1 MNTAIE
7 SAFLA
12 AVSSL
17 PELMSV
23 EQNTGVSGDENT
35 VEGAAIIVHCPDCE
49 HAVGPLWKATV
60 VFRLETPA
68 FDKDREAH
76 DTRFNAVRAWLE
88 DRDAVADD
96 LRINSMRLHGYFV
109 RKSQTSI
116 EHSRWVAEIEIVAGV
131 AVHVIGSQES
141 E

>member
-17 PELMSV
+17 PELAGV
-23 EQNTGVSGDENT
+23 EQHTGVSGDENT

-60 VFRLETPA
+60 VFRLESPA
-68 FDKDREAH
+68 FDNDRYAH
-76 DTRFNAVRAWLE
+76 DQRLNAVRAWL
-88 DRDAVADD
+88 DDHDAVAAG
-96 LRINSMRLHGYFV
+96 LRLNGMGLSGYFV
-109 RKSQTSI
+109 RKSQTSL

-131 AVHVIGSQES
+131 DTSPDA
-141 E
+141 